1 MLVQFQLK
9 ITFRLQVLLTAG
21 LIYATYIFSMFLMHS
36 IGFNDTSA
44 AAYFIK
50 LSNLQMSN
58 SMGEFV
64 L

>member
-1 MLVQFQLK
+1 M
-9 ITFRLQVLLTAG
+9 LLTAG
-21 LIYATYIFSMFLMHS
+21 LMYATYIFSMFLMHS

-44 AAYFIK
+44 AAHFIK